1 MRENNRAARAA
12 RTILEYFDAVCQA
25 NDKVKVLTPNSNL
38 LFSSTNPVLAQ
49 FVNNTECEQ
58 KAIIVK

>member
-25 NDKVKVLTPNSNL
+25 NDKVKVLTPNSKSFIRFYQSS
-38 LFSSTNPVLAQ
+38 FSAV
-49 FVNNTECEQ
+49 CE
-58 KAIIVK
+58 